1 MKNKAKN
8 EIMLLFMLLP
18 DFLRLVTVRA
28 LKRHVFPTPCAAD
41 VVEILR
47 KADGLDSVARCDLI
61 RECEEICRKSDA
73 YRAKAIRLHGR
84 NKRMVLAATGLS
96 PPL

>member
-1 MKNKAKN
+1 MA
-8 EIMLLFMLLP
+8 LFMLLP
-18 DFLRLVTVRA
+18 DFLRLLAVRA
-28 LKRHVFPTPCAAD
+28 LKRHVLPMPCSAD
-41 VVEILR
+41 VVKFLR
-47 KADGLDSVARCDLI
+47 KADGLDSVARGNLL

-84 NKRMVLAATGLS
+84 NKRMILAATGLS